1 MPLCGLRFPSSLAR
15 VNGLVLLPF
24 ANRTGT
30 MMTKA
35 ADAAQGGLAR
45 HSRAEWLAEIR
56 ALLALGWPLILA
68 QLAQNALFT
77 TDVIMMGWLGPEALA
92 AGILA
97 TAFMNTFM
105 IGGIAMLSVV
115 AALVAQARG
124 AGDVKGVRRTVR
136 QGFWVAIALSL
147 LLWPIL
153 WQVAPILGAFGQNIE
168 TVADSEHYVHIA
180 MWLVLPGLAYV
191 VLRSFLSALGATRVI
206 LIVTFGA
213 VLLNAGLNWVLMFG
227 NLGFPRLELRGA
239 AIATFTVNCAMFAA
253 LAIYVLRHRRF
264 RRFHVFA
271 RFWRSDWSRFL
282 KILRVGAPIGLMVL
296 AEVALFSSAALL
308 MGLLGTNELAAHAVA
323 LQCAS
328 TAFMVPL
335 GLSQATTV
343 RVGVAYGRGD
353 FAGVARAGWASLGVT
368 LAFMSM
374 TATLFILT
382 ADSLVG
388 LFLDRADPGNA
399 EALALAASYVVVGGI
414 FQLVDGAQV
423 SVAGALRG
431 LSDTTIPMII
441 ALFGYWAVG
450 FPVAWVGGFM
460 LGGRGVGV
468 WLGLAAGLTFVA
480 IVLTVRFAM
489 RRRIGLLKAA
499 ATAQ

>member
-1 MPLCGLRFPSSLAR
+1 
-15 VNGLVLLPF
+15 
-24 ANRTGT
+24 
-30 MMTKA
+30 MMTNA
-35 ADAAQGGLAR
+35 ANAQSGQDRQA
-45 HSRAEWLAEIR
+45 SRASWLAEVR

-77 TDVIMMGWLGPEALA
+77 TDVIMMGWLGPEFLA
-92 AGILA
+92 GGILA

-124 AGDVKGVRRTVR
+124 AGDIKGVRRTVR

-147 LLWPIL
+147 LLWPLL
-153 WQVAPILGAFGQNIE
+153 WQVGPILSGLGQNPV
-168 TVADSEHYVHIA
+168 TVAGAIDYVHTA
-180 MWLVLPGLAYV
+180 MWLVLPGLGYV
-191 VLRSFLSALGATRVI
+191 VLRSFLAAMGATRVI
-206 LIVTFGA
+206 LMVTFTA
-213 VLLNAGLNWVLMFG
+213 IVLNAGLNWVLMFG

-239 AIATFTVNCAMFAA
+239 AIATFIVNCTMFLA
-253 LAIYVLRHRRF
+253 LALYVVRHRKY
-264 RRFHVFA
+264 RRYHVFA

-282 KILRVGAPIGLMVL
+282 TILRVGAPIGLMVL
-296 AEVALFSSAALL
+296 AEVGLFSSAAVL

-353 FAGVARAGWASLGVT
+353 SAGVARAGWASLGVT
-368 LAFMSM
+368 LVFMSI
-374 TATLFILT
+374 TALLFILT

-388 LFLDRADPGNA
+388 LFLDRDDPGNA

-423 SVAGALRG
+423 SIAGALRG
-431 LSDTTIPMII
+431 LSDTTMPMVM
-441 ALFGYWAVG
+441 ALFGYWAIG

-460 LGGRGVGV
+460 LGGRGIGV
-468 WLGLAAGLTFVA
+468 WLGLAAGLAFVA
-480 IVLTVRFAM
+480 VVLTVRFAM
-489 RRRIGLLKAA
+489 RERIGLLRPRARP
-499 ATAQ
+499 Q